1 MLACQLLSFE
11 GERTLYMDI
20 NEDGGSGNV
29 LIQFDDRRNDK
40 ELLRNVLAR
49 MGCQDRQTEANGYVL
64 LEVVKSVEAKAV
76 SERVKYWIEAINR
89 ALSSMNINKK

>member
-1 MLACQLLSFE
+1 MEKNRTCATDSF
-11 GERTLYMDI
+11 R
-20 NEDGGSGNV
+20 EDGGSGNV

-64 LEVVKSVEAKAV
+64 LEVVKSVEAKTV

-89 ALSSMNINKK
+89 ALSSMNVNKK

>member
-1 MLACQLLSFE
+1 M
-11 GERTLYMDI
+11 
-20 NEDGGSGNV
+20 
-29 LIQFDDRRNDK
+29 IQFDDRRNDK

-64 LEVVKSVEAKAV
+64 LEVVKSVEAKTV

-89 ALSSMNINKK
+89 ALSSMNVNKK

>member
-1 MLACQLLSFE
+1 
-11 GERTLYMDI
+11 MDI

-64 LEVVKSVEAKAV
+64 LEVVRSVETKAV

-89 ALSSMNINKK
+89 ALSSMNVNKQ